1 VRVDHLFAAA
11 RRAGLRSGIAGS
23 TGWGTLFPGSPD
35 ARILVEDPHD
45 YRNAEA
51 AYRTSADVTA
61 AALRFLDQDL
71 QLVLVHLPSVDI
83 LGHGF
88 GGTSAQYAEAARR
101 VDGHLAAILQAVDLA
116 TTTAIVT
123 ADHGHIDTGGHGGWE
138 TVVKQVPLVLAGA
151 GVRRGVRGGDVR
163 QADIA
168 PTVAALLGTA
178 IPAHSQ
184 GRPLVEAGV
193 IGRYVS
199 PERAFLDA
207 HLKDEK
213 GYWTAFFSRHLVFA
227 YNTTLVPAARLP
239 KTYFDL
245 LDPYWKGKLAI
256 DDHPGNWLAG
266 MVKAY
271 GKEKATELLQG
282 VVRQA
287 PKIIRGRTLKGQ
299 LLAAGEFHAAVDQ
312 TEESVI
318 EIKKKGAPVDYALLE
333 NTPVLTNPVLLAKN
347 APHPYAAAL
356 FVDYLL
362 SSAGQQAVVDIDYVP
377 TRQGFKPKN
386 QELAARAAKAKL
398 VFFDLDWFGER
409 QKEINDLI
417 KENLRPHR

>member
-1 VRVDHLFAAA
+1 MKNERFKVKSEDAMHPRSLRILQFALCNFHFAIRITLWALLLIPAPARAQQNAEELLSQLNKLPAA
-11 RRAGLRSGIAGS
+11 ERRQKLLDGAKQDREVSVYASFTEANTLGNAFRKQHPSVAVNIRRLGGGRLLDITVTEFRAGKHLVDVFIGGS
-23 TGWGTLFPGSPD
+23 TS
-35 ARILVEDPHD
+35 
-45 YRNAEA
+45 
-51 AYRTSADVTA
+51 
-61 AALRFLDQDL
+61 
-71 QLVLVHLPSVDI
+71 
-83 LGHGF
+83 
-88 GGTSAQYAEAARR
+88 
-101 VDGHLAAILQAVDLA
+101 
-116 TTTAIVT
+116 
-123 ADHGHIDTGGHGGWE
+123 
-138 TVVKQVPLVLAGA
+138 
-151 GVRRGVRGGDVR
+151 
-163 QADIA
+163 
-168 PTVAALLGTA
+168 
-178 IPAHSQ
+178 